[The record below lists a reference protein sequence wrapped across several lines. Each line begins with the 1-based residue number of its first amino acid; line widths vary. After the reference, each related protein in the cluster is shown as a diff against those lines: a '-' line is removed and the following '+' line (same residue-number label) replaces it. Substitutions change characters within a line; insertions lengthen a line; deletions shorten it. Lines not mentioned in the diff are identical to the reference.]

1 MTTPSGDPYV
11 YGDDTVAARL
21 EVDIPVDAISNLAD
35 LSRHTA
41 DIRAN
46 MEATAKYNQ
55 DYVEYLRQLP
65 NVLGEVDSAQGRL
78 SSSRSSIFGG
88 EAVVSDGRTPT
99 ATFVDGQAGAGRTLR
114 SDIDQ
119 DTLIGLARDNPRQ
132 VANMAADRGIDD
144 YFDGDQ
150 SRVLPRPAPGPGPG
164 ASSGRSGQFSGGGR
178 PPSSPTSPRAST
190 GPGDD
195 GGRAA
200 GTTTGR
206 QVTPEGT
213 ESQVERAAARLLE
226 ELESRDAEAPDVN
239 QRLRSFGS
247 GFENNEF
254 MNYLRSEGG
263 VGGRS
268 DALGFLGGIGNMAQQ
283 SGEGFTQ
290 RYEEK
295 EAERSSLLATAA
307 DVAAVNPQLAEKLSA
322 RAGAMGGSLG
332 RMGAIAPL
340 AKGLGVAGA
349 GIAGVAAIN
358 AGIQKTG
365 EWAHDMQ
372 GHGVQ
377 MGGGFSEGLAF
388 EAQIRTMAMNP
399 FISTE
404 QSRKIMQ
411 EALQSGYTGKE
422 MDTVTEFMAE
432 NLKKMNMDAAES
444 MKMLQKN
451 VILGGQ
457 DIESLQAQLTGNV
470 ALAREGNL
478 STDDINQQ
486 FSQISGQAIDAGSG
500 GAEGGVYAQNLIAS
514 VKDDPILSEAGA
526 TDLANSAFSSN
537 AMQREIARDAGIVGD
552 VLSEH
557 VPSYLMSQEGGSA
570 NLARNQR
577 NVIKR
582 VLMPIAVKF
591 ARPGATDRDKSRA
604 VRQAQNQ
611 LRRFDIRW
619 DTNQVANV
627 LASVADGTWDEQT
640 ESGLEEAQQIGGGD
654 MVEGHKVDG
663 VTSTAGAS
671 WRQSMAWL
679 SSNDEAYANASQGKA
694 EAEARSK
701 LQGQLYDIETQDD
714 QGNPASSTAY
724 TPEVLRDLAL
734 AEHGGDIKDITIVE
748 NGKERKLTGA
758 DIRNQE
764 FMKKLQG
771 GDISVKTEGGTQTLQ
786 EWSGTQQSDV
796 ASASGNMFG
805 IHVDLTKEAK
815 EMLNITVTGPNEDQR
830 RADRGDGAKN
840 EAYLHPFGN

>member
-21 EVDIPVDAISNLAD
+21 EVDIPADAISNLAD

-65 NVLGEVDSAQGRL
+65 TVLGEVDSAQGRL

-88 EAVVSDGRTPT
+88 EAVVSNDRTST

-119 DTLIGLARDNPRQ
+119 DTLINLARDNPRQ

-150 SRVLPRPAPGPGPG
+150 SRVLPRPAPAPGPG
-164 ASSGRSGQFSGGGR
+164 ASSGRSGQFAGGGR
-178 PPSSPTSPRAST
+178 PPSSPTSPRSST

-195 GGRAA
+195 DGRAA

-226 ELESRDAEAPDVN
+226 QLESRDAEAPDAN
-239 QRLRSFGS
+239 QRLRGFGS
-247 GFENNEF
+247 GFENNQF

-263 VGGRS
+263 VRGRS
-268 DALGFLGGIGNMAQQ
+268 DALGFAGGLGNMAQQ
-283 SGEGFTQ
+283 AGEGFTQ

-295 EAERSSLLATAA
+295 EAERASLLSTAA
-307 DVAAVNPQLAEKLSA
+307 DVAAVNPQLAEKLTA

-332 RMGAIAPL
+332 RMGALAPL

-372 GHGVQ
+372 GYGVQ

-388 EAQIRTMAMNP
+388 ETQIRTMAMNP

-404 QSRKIMQ
+404 QSRQIMQ
-411 EALQSGYTGKE
+411 QALQSGYTGKE

-432 NLKKMNMDAAES
+432 NLKSMNMQAAES

-457 DIESLQAQLTGNV
+457 DIESLQAQLSGNV

-478 STDDINQQ
+478 STNDINQQ
-486 FSQISGQAIDAGSG
+486 FSQISGQGVDAGAG
-500 GAEGGVYAQNLIAS
+500 GAEAGMYAQNLIAS
-514 VKDDPILSEAGA
+514 VKSDPVLSEAGA
-526 TDLANSAFSSN
+526 TDLASSAFTSN
-537 AMQREIARDAGIVGD
+537 AMQREIARESGVVGE
-552 VLSEH
+552 VLTEH

-570 NLARNQR
+570 NLAKNQR
-577 NVIKR
+577 DVIKR
-582 VLMPIAVKF
+582 VLMPIAVKY
-591 ARPGATDRDKSRA
+591 ARPGATARDKSTA
-604 VRQAQNQ
+604 TRQAQNQ
-611 LRRFDIRW
+611 LRRLGINW
-619 DTNQVANV
+619 DTNQTANV
-627 LASVADGTWDEQT
+627 LASIADGTWDEQT
-640 ESGLEEAQQIGGGD
+640 ESGLEEAQVASGGD
-654 MVEGHKVDG
+654 ME
-663 VTSTAGAS
+663 VTSSDSNFMSMMGSRVSAATKSTFGSMIGNEGMQESADRDYEDSRKYGNRWLAG
-671 WRQSMAWL
+671 
-679 SSNDEAYANASQGKA
+679 G
-694 EAEARSK
+694 
-701 LQGQLYDIETQDD
+701 ET
-714 QGNPASSTAY
+714 Y
-724 TPEVLRDLAL
+724 VPEVLAQLASKHHNDNARDVEFIDEDGEAKKI
-734 AEHGGDIKDITIVE
+734 GD
-748 NGKERKLTGA
+748 RLT
-758 DIRNQE
+758 DEE
-764 FMKKLQG
+764 FMKRVQRGDVKLRIPGQENDMTLGEWG
-771 GDISVKTEGGTQTLQ
+771 GAQESSV
-786 EWSGTQQSDV
+786 S
-796 ASASGNMFG
+796 SASGNMFG
-805 IHVDLTKEAK
+805 IHVDLTREAK
-815 EMLNITVTGPNEDQR
+815 DLADRLLHITNTSPNEEQR
-830 RADRGDGAKN
+830 KADRGDGAKN

>member
-65 NVLGEVDSAQGRL
+65 TALGEVETAQGRL

-88 EAVVSDGRTPT
+88 EAVVSDDRTPT

-119 DTLIGLARDNPRQ
+119 DTLINLARDNPRQ

-150 SRVLPRPAPGPGPG
+150 SRVLPRPAPAPGPG
-164 ASSGRSGQFSGGGR
+164 ASSGRSGQFAGGGR
-178 PPSSPTSPRAST
+178 PPSAPTSPRAST

-195 GGRAA
+195 DGRAA

-226 ELESRDAEAPDVN
+226 QLESRDAEAPDAN

-247 GFENNEF
+247 GFENNQLL
-254 MNYLRSEGG
+254 NYLTTEGG
-263 VGGRS
+263 IRGRGNAMDFAGG
-268 DALGFLGGIGNMAQQ
+268 LGSMAQQ
-283 SGEGFTQ
+283 AGEGFTQ

-295 EAERSSLLATAA
+295 EAERASLLSTAA
-307 DVAAVNPQLAEKLSA
+307 DVAAVNPELAERLTA

-340 AKGLGVAGA
+340 AKGLGIAGA
-349 GIAGVAAIN
+349 GIAGVAAVN
-358 AGIQKTG
+358 AGVQKAG
-365 EWAHDMQ
+365 EWAHSVQ

-377 MGGGFSEGLAF
+377 MGGGFNEGLAF
-388 EAQIRTMAMNP
+388 ETSIRTMAMNP

-457 DIESLQAQLTGNV
+457 DIDSLQAQLSGNV

-478 STDDINQQ
+478 STNDINQQ
-486 FSQISGQAIDAGSG
+486 FSQISGQAVDAGSG
-500 GAEGGVYAQNLIAS
+500 GAEGGMYAQNLIAS

-526 TDLANSAFSSN
+526 TDLANAAFTSN
-537 AMQREIARDAGIVGD
+537 AMQREIAREAGIVGE
-552 VLSEH
+552 VLTEH

-570 NLARNQR
+570 NLAKNERD
-577 NVIKR
+577 VIKR
-582 VLMPIAVKF
+582 VLMPIAVKY
-591 ARPGATDRDKSRA
+591 ARPGATARDKSSA

-611 LRRFDIRW
+611 LRRLGLNW
-619 DTNQVANV
+619 DTNQTANV
-627 LASVADGTWDEQT
+627 LAAVADGTWDERT
-640 ESGLEEAQQIGGGD
+640 KSGLEEAQVASGGD
-654 MVEGHKVDG
+654 MEVSSSDSNFMSMIGSRTSAAAKSTFGSMIGHEGIQESADRDYEDSRRYG
-663 VTSTAGAS
+663 NRWLAG
-671 WRQSMAWL
+671 
-679 SSNDEAYANASQGKA
+679 G
-694 EAEARSK
+694 
-701 LQGQLYDIETQDD
+701 ET
-714 QGNPASSTAY
+714 Y
-724 TPEVLRDLAL
+724 VPEVLAQLASEHHNDNARDVEFVDEDGEAKKI
-734 AEHGGDIKDITIVE
+734 GD
-748 NGKERKLTGA
+748 RLT
-758 DIRNQE
+758 DEE
-764 FMKKLQG
+764 FMKRVQRGDVKLKIPGQENAMTLGEWG
-771 GDISVKTEGGTQTLQ
+771 GSQESSV
-786 EWSGTQQSDV
+786 S
-796 ASASGNMFG
+796 SASGNMFG
-805 IHVDLTKEAK
+805 IHVDLTREAK
-815 EMLNITVTGPNEDQR
+815 DLAERLLNITYTGNEAQR
-830 RADRGDGAKN
+830 KADRGDGAKN
-840 EAYLHPFGN
+840 EADLHPFGN